1 MQTTQN
7 DILSF
12 DASIKGGVKKQSKN
26 AQKGGKEDGEFL
38 SMVLDAAAKK
48 GENLS
53 EKDLKEMAKAVNLS
67 AQTAQNQQAKAP
79 VQSTDVKEIL
89 GEEAAENLFE
99 NATFMQL
106 LQILEMLS
114 GGEKISKFPNFE
126 NRLAKALSNE
136 ATLNELRGAKNLN
149 ELIEIANKLNLG
161 LENIEVTQVQADEL
175 GEMFPSLAKKD
186 FFEPVTPK
194 KNFAFSELKN
204 KVEEAINANEPEPK
218 DTLNKLLAAVQ
229 EEQTKPQNKSEAT
242 PTKAENNTQNL
253 AQNAKILR
261 EAVKNTNESTDENEP
276 ILQDEKEQKPSPKA
290 ENELN
295 LTAAKSEKSVLGQD
309 SKKINLQNL
318 LFPERENAEEQI
330 LTETQSD
337 NGENSEINAMVKDV
351 ISNAKAQSRNFQA
364 VRETFDNFSSNLKE
378 QVAAYKS
385 PFMRF
390 NITLNPLNLGEVEIT
405 MVNRGNNL
413 HINFNSNTQTMNLFL
428 QNQAEFKNSL
438 VNMGFTELEMNFSDQ
453 NQQKKE
459 QGQKSYKGSKFNAE
473 DAEHG
478 EPAAPRLELV
488 IPRYV

>member
-26 AQKGGKEDGEFL
+26 AQKGGKEDGAFL

-67 AQTAQNQQAKAP
+67 TQTAQNQQTKAP
-79 VQSTDVKEIL
+79 IQSTDVKEIL

-126 NRLAKALSNE
+126 NRLAKALSSE
-136 ATLNELRGAKNLN
+136 TTLNELRGAKNLN

-161 LENIEVTQVQADEL
+161 LENIEVTQEQADEL
-175 GEMFPSLAKKD
+175 GEKFPSLAKKD
-186 FFEPVTPK
+186 FFEPVTLK

-229 EEQTKPQNKSEAT
+229 EEQNKAR
-242 PTKAENNTQNL
+242 PKDANTKAQDTQNL
-253 AQNAKILR
+253 AQNSKIIK
-261 EAVKNTNESTDENEP
+261 EAVKNE
-276 ILQDEKEQKPSPKA
+276 DEKEANLKDEKPNLKA
-290 ENELN
+290 EGELN
-295 LTAAKSEKSVLGQD
+295 LTAAKSEKSGLGQD

-318 LFPERENAEEQI
+318 LFPERESAEEQV
-330 LTETQSD
+330 LTEPQSD
-337 NGENSEINAMVKDV
+337 GSKNSELNAMVKDV
-351 ISNAKAQSRNFQA
+351 ISNAKAQTRNFQA
-364 VRETFDNFSSNLKE
+364 VRETLDNFSSNLKE

-413 HINFNSNTQTMNLFL
+413 HINFSSNTQTMNLFL

-459 QGQKSYKGSKFNAE
+459 QGQKSYKGSKFNADGADQVE
-473 DAEHG
+473 A
-478 EPAAPRLELV
+478 AAPRLELV
-488 IPRYV
+488 VPRYV

>member
-26 AQKGGKEDGEFL
+26 AQKGGKEDGAFL

-67 AQTAQNQQAKAP
+67 AQTAQNGQIKSP
-79 VQSTDVKEIL
+79 IQSTDVKEIL

-126 NRLAKALSNE
+126 NRLAKALSSE
-136 ATLNELRGAKNLN
+136 TTLNELRGAKNLN

-161 LENIEVTQVQADEL
+161 LENIEVTQEQADEL
-175 GEMFPSLAKKD
+175 GEKFPSLAKKD

-194 KNFAFSELKN
+194 KNFVFSELKN

-229 EEQTKPQNKSEAT
+229 EEQNKAQ
-242 PTKAENNTQNL
+242 PKDANTKAQDAQNLTQNS
-253 AQNAKILR
+253 KIIK
-261 EAVKNTNESTDENEP
+261 EAVKNE
-276 ILQDEKEQKPSPKA
+276 DEKEVNLKDEKPSLKA
-290 ENELN
+290 ESELN
-295 LTAAKSEKSVLGQD
+295 LTAAKSEKSGLGQD

-318 LFPERENAEEQI
+318 LFPERESAEEEV
-330 LTETQSD
+330 LTEPQSD
-337 NGENSEINAMVKDV
+337 GSENSGLNAMVKDV

-413 HINFNSNTQTMNLFL
+413 HINFSSNTQTMNLFL

-459 QGQKSYKGSKFNAE
+459 QGQKSYKGSKFNADGTE
-473 DAEHG
+473 QVEA
-478 EPAAPRLELV
+478 AAPRLELV
-488 IPRYV
+488 VPRYV

>member
-26 AQKGGKEDGEFL
+26 AQKGGKEDGAFL

-67 AQTAQNQQAKAP
+67 TQTAQNGQIKAP
-79 VQSTDVKEIL
+79 IQSTDVKEIL

-126 NRLAKALSNE
+126 NRLAKALSSE
-136 ATLNELRGAKNLN
+136 TTLNELRGAKNLN

-161 LENIEVTQVQADEL
+161 LENIEVTQEQADEL
-175 GEMFPSLAKKD
+175 GERFPSLAKKD

-229 EEQTKPQNKSEAT
+229 EEQNKAQ
-242 PTKAENNTQNL
+242 PKDVGAKAQDTQNL
-253 AQNAKILR
+253 AQNSKIIK
-261 EAVKNTNESTDENEP
+261 EAVKNE
-276 ILQDEKEQKPSPKA
+276 DEKEANLKDEKLNLKA
-290 ENELN
+290 EGELN
-295 LTAAKSEKSVLGQD
+295 LTAAKSKKSGLGQD

-318 LFPERENAEEQI
+318 LFPERESAEEQV
-330 LTETQSD
+330 LTEPQSE
-337 NGENSEINAMVKDV
+337 GSENSELNAMVKDV
-351 ISNAKAQSRNFQA
+351 ISNAKAQTRNFQA

-413 HINFNSNTQTMNLFL
+413 HINFSSNTQTMNLFL

-459 QGQKSYKGSKFNAE
+459 QGQKSYKGSKFNADGTE
-473 DAEHG
+473 QVEA
-478 EPAAPRLELV
+478 AAPRLELV
-488 IPRYV
+488 VPRYV

>member
-1 MQTTQN
+1 MQMTQN

-12 DASIKGGVKKQSKN
+12 DASIKGGVKKQGKSS
-26 AQKGGKEDGEFL
+26 QKSGKEDGEFL

-67 AQTAQNQQAKAP
+67 AQTTQNQQTKAP
-79 VQSTDVKEIL
+79 IQSTDVKEIL

-136 ATLNELRGAKNLN
+136 NILNELRGAKNLN
-149 ELIEIANKLNLG
+149 EFIEIANKLNLG
-161 LENIEVTQVQADEL
+161 LKNIEVTQVQADEL
-175 GEMFPSLAKKD
+175 SEKFPNLAKKD

-194 KNFAFSELKN
+194 KNLALGELKN
-204 KVEEAINANEPEPK
+204 KVEDTINAKDQSPK

-229 EEQTKPQNKSEAT
+229 EEQAKPQNKPETAAA
-242 PTKAENNTQNL
+242 KVENNTQNL
-253 AQNAKILR
+253 AQNAKILS
-261 EAVKNTNESTDENEP
+261 EAAKNTDENAG
-276 ILQDEKEQKPSPKA
+276 EKESISKDKKQKPSPKA
-290 ENELN
+290 ESELN
-295 LTAAKSEKSVLGQD
+295 LTSAKNEKSGLNLD
-309 SKKINLQNL
+309 AKKINLQNL
-318 LFPERENAEEQI
+318 LFSEREGAREQI
-330 LTETQSD
+330 LTEPQSGD
-337 NGENSEINAMVKDV
+337 SENSELNAMVKDI
-351 ISNAKAQSRNFQA
+351 ISNAKAQSKNLGA

-453 NQQKKE
+453 NQPKKE
-459 QGQKSYKGSKFNAE
+459 QGQKSYKGSKFSAE
-473 DAEHG
+473 DAEQG
-478 EPAAPRLELV
+478 ELIAPRLELV
-488 IPRYV
+488 VPRYV

>member
-12 DASIKGGVKKQSKN
+12 DASIKGGVKKQSKSS
-26 AQKGGKEDGEFL
+26 QKSGKEDGEFL

-67 AQTAQNQQAKAP
+67 AQTAQNQQTKAP
-79 VQSTDVKEIL
+79 IQSTDVKEIL

-126 NRLAKALSNE
+126 NRLAKVLSSE
-136 ATLNELRGAKNLN
+136 TTLNELRGAKNLN

-161 LENIEVTQVQADEL
+161 LENIEVTQAQADEL
-175 GEMFPSLAKKD
+175 GEKFPSLAKKD

-204 KVEEAINANEPEPK
+204 KVEETISASEPEPK

-229 EEQTKPQNKSEAT
+229 EEQNKAQ
-242 PTKAENNTQNL
+242 PKDANAKAQDAQNL
-253 AQNAKILR
+253 AQNSKIIK
-261 EAVKNTNESTDENEP
+261 EAVKNDGEKETN
-276 ILQDEKEQKPSPKA
+276 LKDEKPNLKA
-290 ENELN
+290 ESELN

-318 LFPERENAEEQI
+318 LFPERESAEEQV
-330 LTETQSD
+330 LTEPQGEGS
-337 NGENSEINAMVKDV
+337 ENSELNAMVKDV

-405 MVNRGNNL
+405 MVKRGNNL

-453 NQQKKE
+453 NQPKKE
-459 QGQKSYKGSKFNAE
+459 QGQKSYKGAKFSSD
-473 DAEHG
+473 DAEQS
-478 EPAAPRLELV
+478 EPSAPRLELV
-488 IPRYV
+488 VPRYV

>member
-12 DASIKGGVKKQSKN
+12 DASIKGGVKKQSKSS
-26 AQKGGKEDGEFL
+26 QKGGKEDGAFL

-67 AQTAQNQQAKAP
+67 AQTVQNGQIKAP
-79 VQSTDVKEIL
+79 IQSTDVKEIL

-126 NRLAKALSNE
+126 NRLAKALSSE
-136 ATLNELRGAKNLN
+136 TTLNELRGAKNLN

-161 LENIEVTQVQADEL
+161 LENIEVTQEQADEL
-175 GEMFPSLAKKD
+175 GEKFLSLAKKD

-229 EEQTKPQNKSEAT
+229 EEQNKAR
-242 PTKAENNTQNL
+242 PKDIGAKAQDTQNL
-253 AQNAKILR
+253 AQNSKIIK
-261 EAVKNTNESTDENEP
+261 EAVKNE
-276 ILQDEKEQKPSPKA
+276 DEKEANLKEEKPDLKA
-290 ENELN
+290 EGELN
-295 LTAAKSEKSVLGQD
+295 LTAAKSEKSGLGQD

-318 LFPERENAEEQI
+318 LFPERESAEEQV
-330 LTETQSD
+330 LTEPQSE
-337 NGENSEINAMVKDV
+337 GSENSELSAMVKDV
-351 ISNAKAQSRNFQA
+351 ISNAKAQTRNFQA

-413 HINFNSNTQTMNLFL
+413 HINFSSNTQTMNLFL

-459 QGQKSYKGSKFNAE
+459 QGQKSYKGSKFNAGGTE
-473 DAEHG
+473 QVEA
-478 EPAAPRLELV
+478 AAPRLELV
-488 IPRYV
+488 VPRYV

>member
-12 DASIKGGVKKQSKN
+12 DASIKGGVKKQSKSS
-26 AQKGGKEDGEFL
+26 QKGGKEDSAFL

-67 AQTAQNQQAKAP
+67 TQTTQNQQTKAP
-79 VQSTDVKEIL
+79 IQSTDVKEIL

-126 NRLAKALSNE
+126 NRLAKALSSE
-136 ATLNELRGAKNLN
+136 TTLNELRGAKNLN

-161 LENIEVTQVQADEL
+161 LENIEVTQAQADEL
-175 GEMFPSLAKKD
+175 GEKFPNLAKKD
-186 FFEPVTPK
+186 FFEPVAPK

-229 EEQTKPQNKSEAT
+229 EEQNKTQPKDANA
-242 PTKAENNTQNL
+242 KAQDAQNL
-253 AQNAKILR
+253 AQNSKIIK
-261 EAVKNTNESTDENEP
+261 EAVKNEGEKEAN
-276 ILQDEKEQKPSPKA
+276 LKDEKPNPKA
-290 ENELN
+290 EGELN
-295 LTAAKSEKSVLGQD
+295 LTAEKIEKSGLGQD

-318 LFPERENAEEQI
+318 LFPERESAEEQV
-330 LTETQSD
+330 LTEPQSGD
-337 NGENSEINAMVKDV
+337 NENSELNAMVKDV

-413 HINFNSNTQTMNLFL
+413 HINFSSNTQTMNLFL

-453 NQQKKE
+453 NQPKKE
-459 QGQKSYKGSKFNAE
+459 QGQKSYKGSKFSSD
-473 DAEHG
+473 DAEQS
-478 EPAAPRLELV
+478 EPTTPRLELV
-488 IPRYV
+488 VPRYV

>member
-12 DASIKGGVKKQSKN
+12 DASIKGGVKKQSKSS
-26 AQKGGKEDGEFL
+26 QKGGKEDGAFL

-67 AQTAQNQQAKAP
+67 AQTAQNQQTKAP
-79 VQSTDVKEIL
+79 IQSTDVKEIL

-126 NRLAKALSNE
+126 NRLAKALSSE
-136 ATLNELRGAKNLN
+136 TTLNELRGAKNLN

-161 LENIEVTQVQADEL
+161 LENIEVTQAQADEL
-175 GEMFPSLAKKD
+175 GEKFPNLAKKD
-186 FFEPVTPK
+186 FFEPVAPK

-204 KVEEAINANEPEPK
+204 KVEEAINASEPEPK
-218 DTLNKLLAAVQ
+218 DTLNKLLAVVQ
-229 EEQTKPQNKSEAT
+229 EEQNKAR
-242 PTKAENNTQNL
+242 PKDANAKAQDAQNL
-253 AQNAKILR
+253 AQNSKIIK
-261 EAVKNTNESTDENEP
+261 EAVKNE
-276 ILQDEKEQKPSPKA
+276 DEKEANLKEEKPNLKA
-290 ENELN
+290 ESELN
-295 LTAAKSEKSVLGQD
+295 LSAAKSEKSVLGQD

-318 LFPERENAEEQI
+318 LFPERANAKEQV

-337 NGENSEINAMVKDV
+337 NGENSELNAMVKDI

-413 HINFNSNTQTMNLFL
+413 HINFSSNTQTMNLFL

-459 QGQKSYKGSKFNAE
+459 QGQKSYKGSKFNA
-473 DAEHG
+473 DNAEQG
-478 EPAAPRLELV
+478 EAAAPRLELV
-488 IPRYV
+488 VPRYV

>member
-26 AQKGGKEDGEFL
+26 AQKGGKEDGAFL
-38 SMVLDAAAKK
+38 SIVLDAAAKK

-67 AQTAQNQQAKAP
+67 AQTVQNGQIKAP
-79 VQSTDVKEIL
+79 IQSTDVKEIL

-126 NRLAKALSNE
+126 NRLAKALSSE
-136 ATLNELRGAKNLN
+136 TTLNELRGAKNLN

-161 LENIEVTQVQADEL
+161 LENIEVTQEQADGL
-175 GEMFPSLAKKD
+175 GEKFPSLAKKD

-229 EEQTKPQNKSEAT
+229 EEQNKAR
-242 PTKAENNTQNL
+242 PKDIGAKAQDTQNL
-253 AQNAKILR
+253 AQNSKIIK
-261 EAVKNTNESTDENEP
+261 EAVKNE
-276 ILQDEKEQKPSPKA
+276 DEKEANLKDEKPNFKA
-290 ENELN
+290 ESELN
-295 LTAAKSEKSVLGQD
+295 LTAAKSEKSGLSQD

-330 LTETQSD
+330 LTETQSE
-337 NGENSEINAMVKDV
+337 GSENSELNAMVKDV
-351 ISNAKAQSRNFQA
+351 ISNAKAQTRNFQA

-459 QGQKSYKGSKFNAE
+459 QGQKSYKGSKFNAGG
-473 DAEHG
+473 AEQG
-478 EPAAPRLELV
+478 EAAAPRLELV
-488 IPRYV
+488 VPRYV

>member
-26 AQKGGKEDGEFL
+26 AQKGGKEDGAFL

-67 AQTAQNQQAKAP
+67 AQTVQNGQIKAP
-79 VQSTDVKEIL
+79 IQSTDVKEIL

-175 GEMFPSLAKKD
+175 GEKFPSLAKKD
-186 FFEPVTPK
+186 FFEPVIPK

-204 KVEEAINANEPEPK
+204 KVEETINANEPAPK
-218 DTLNKLLAAVQ
+218 DTLNKLLQEVSKPKTQNSETVAV
-229 EEQTKPQNKSEAT
+229 N
-242 PTKAENNTQNL
+242 KAEEVSEENISSLNTKNIKEKPENN
-253 AQNAKILR
+253 NAADEILKADKK
-261 EAVKNTNESTDENEP
+261 E
-276 ILQDEKEQKPSPKA
+276 EKR
-290 ENELN
+290 
-295 LTAAKSEKSVLGQD
+295 V
-309 SKKINLQNL
+309 NLQSL
-318 LFPERENAEEQI
+318 LYPEREQDQGEQ
-330 LTETQSD
+330 TEQNSNQNSD
-337 NGENSEINAMVKDV
+337 SELNAMVKDV

-413 HINFNSNTQTMNLFL
+413 HINFSSNTQTMNLFL

-438 VNMGFTELEMNFSDQ
+438 INMGFTELEMNFSDQ
-453 NQQKKE
+453 NQPKKE
-459 QGQKSYKGSKFNAE
+459 QGQKSYKGSKFSSD
-473 DAEHG
+473 DADQG
-478 EPAAPRLELV
+478 EASAPRLELV
-488 IPRYV
+488 VPRYV

>member
-12 DASIKGGVKKQSKN
+12 DASIKGGVKKQSKSS
-26 AQKGGKEDGEFL
+26 QKGGKEDGAFL

-67 AQTAQNQQAKAP
+67 AQTAQNQQTKP
-79 VQSTDVKEIL
+79 PIQSTDVKEIL

-126 NRLAKALSNE
+126 NRLAKALSSE
-136 ATLNELRGAKNLN
+136 TTLNELRGAKNLN

-161 LENIEVTQVQADEL
+161 LENIEVTQAQADEL
-175 GEMFPSLAKKD
+175 GEKFPNLAKKD

-204 KVEEAINANEPEPK
+204 KVEETISASEPEPK

-229 EEQTKPQNKSEAT
+229 EEQNKAQ
-242 PTKAENNTQNL
+242 PKDANAKAQDAQNL
-253 AQNAKILR
+253 AQNSKIIK
-261 EAVKNTNESTDENEP
+261 EAVKNDGEKETN
-276 ILQDEKEQKPSPKA
+276 LKDEKPSLKA
-290 ENELN
+290 ESELN

-318 LFPERENAEEQI
+318 LFPERESAEEQV
-330 LTETQSD
+330 LTEPQSE
-337 NGENSEINAMVKDV
+337 GSENSELNAMVKDV
-351 ISNAKAQSRNFQA
+351 ISNAKAQTRNFQA

-413 HINFNSNTQTMNLFL
+413 HINFSSNTQTMNLFL

-459 QGQKSYKGSKFNAE
+459 QGQKSYKGSKFNAGGTE
-473 DAEHG
+473 QVEA
-478 EPAAPRLELV
+478 AAPRLELV
-488 IPRYV
+488 VPRYV

>member
-12 DASIKGGVKKQSKN
+12 DASIKGGVKKQSKSS
-26 AQKGGKEDGEFL
+26 QKGGKEDGAFL

-67 AQTAQNQQAKAP
+67 AQTAQNQQTKAP
-79 VQSTDVKEIL
+79 IQSTDLKEIL

-126 NRLAKALSNE
+126 NRLAKALSSE
-136 ATLNELRGAKNLN
+136 TTLNELRGAKNLN

-161 LENIEVTQVQADEL
+161 LENIEVTQAQADEL
-175 GEMFPSLAKKD
+175 GEKFPSLAKKD

-204 KVEEAINANEPEPK
+204 KVEETISASEPEPK

-229 EEQTKPQNKSEAT
+229 EEQNKAQ
-242 PTKAENNTQNL
+242 PKDANAKAQDAQNL
-253 AQNAKILR
+253 AQNSKIIK
-261 EAVKNTNESTDENEP
+261 EAVKNDGEKETN
-276 ILQDEKEQKPSPKA
+276 LKDEKPNLKA
-290 ENELN
+290 EGELN
-295 LTAAKSEKSVLGQD
+295 LFAAKSEKSGLGQD

-318 LFPERENAEEQI
+318 LFPERESAEEQV
-330 LTETQSD
+330 LTEPQSGD
-337 NGENSEINAMVKDV
+337 SENSELNAMVKDV
-351 ISNAKAQSRNFQA
+351 ISNAKAQTRNFQA

-413 HINFNSNTQTMNLFL
+413 HINFSSNTQTMNLFL

-459 QGQKSYKGSKFNAE
+459 QGQKGYKGSKFNADGTE
-473 DAEHG
+473 QVEA
-478 EPAAPRLELV
+478 AAPRLELV
-488 IPRYV
+488 VPRYV

>member
-12 DASIKGGVKKQSKN
+12 DASIKGGVKKQSKSS
-26 AQKGGKEDGEFL
+26 QKGGKEDGEFL

-67 AQTAQNQQAKAP
+67 AQTAQNQQTKAP
-79 VQSTDVKEIL
+79 IQSADIKEIL

-136 ATLNELRGAKNLN
+136 AALNELRGAKNLN

-161 LENIEVTQVQADEL
+161 LENIEVTQVQANEL
-175 GEMFPSLAKKD
+175 GEKFPNLAKKD

-204 KVEEAINANEPEPK
+204 KVEETINASEPEPK
-218 DTLNKLLAAVQ
+218 DTLNKLLQEVSKPKTQNSETVAV
-229 EEQTKPQNKSEAT
+229 N
-242 PTKAENNTQNL
+242 KAEEVGEENISALNTKNVKEKPENN
-253 AQNAKILR
+253 NAADEILKADKK
-261 EAVKNTNESTDENEP
+261 E
-276 ILQDEKEQKPSPKA
+276 EKR
-290 ENELN
+290 
-295 LTAAKSEKSVLGQD
+295 V
-309 SKKINLQNL
+309 NLQSL
-318 LFPERENAEEQI
+318 LYPEREQDQGEQ
-330 LTETQSD
+330 TEQNSNKNSD
-337 NGENSEINAMVKDV
+337 SELNAMVKDV

-413 HINFNSNTQTMNLFL
+413 HINFSSNTQTMNLFL

-453 NQQKKE
+453 NQPKKE
-459 QGQKSYKGSKFNAE
+459 QGQKSYKGSKFSSD
-473 DAEHG
+473 DAEQS
-478 EPAAPRLELV
+478 EPSAPRLELV
-488 IPRYV
+488 VPRYV

>member
-12 DASIKGGVKKQSKN
+12 DASIKGGVKKQSKSS
-26 AQKGGKEDGEFL
+26 QKGGKEDGAFL
-38 SMVLDAAAKK
+38 SMVLDAAAKQ

-67 AQTAQNQQAKAP
+67 AQTVQNGQIKAP
-79 VQSTDVKEIL
+79 IQSTDVKEIL

-126 NRLAKALSNE
+126 NRLAKALSSE
-136 ATLNELRGAKNLN
+136 TTLNELRGAKNLN

-161 LENIEVTQVQADEL
+161 LENIEVTQEQADEL
-175 GEMFPSLAKKD
+175 GEKFLSLAKKD

-229 EEQTKPQNKSEAT
+229 EEQNKAR
-242 PTKAENNTQNL
+242 PKDIGAKAQDTQNL
-253 AQNAKILR
+253 AQNSKIIK
-261 EAVKNTNESTDENEP
+261 EAVKNE
-276 ILQDEKEQKPSPKA
+276 DEKEANLKEEKPDLKA
-290 ENELN
+290 EGELN
-295 LTAAKSEKSVLGQD
+295 LTAAKSEKSGLGQD

-318 LFPERENAEEQI
+318 LFPERESAEEQV
-330 LTETQSD
+330 LTEPQSE
-337 NGENSEINAMVKDV
+337 GSENSELSAMVKDV
-351 ISNAKAQSRNFQA
+351 ISNAKAQTRNFQA

-413 HINFNSNTQTMNLFL
+413 HINFSSNTQTMNLFL

-459 QGQKSYKGSKFNAE
+459 QGQKSYKGSKFNAGGTE
-473 DAEHG
+473 QVEA
-478 EPAAPRLELV
+478 AAPRLELV
-488 IPRYV
+488 VPRYV